1 MARDEMINR
10 YVAYL
15 DACNRRAWNE
25 LGAFVAASVLVNGE
39 ELTQRE
45 YVAQV
50 MATIEVFPDY
60 RWELRRAIVEGEWLA
75 VHLLD
80 TGTRAK
86 QFLNAPGD
94 GARVATDELD
104 MYRVVDGLI
113 CEVVGT
119 VDNARLAH
127 IP

>member
-1 MARDEMINR
+1 MAREEMINR

-15 DACNRRAWNE
+15 DACNRRAWHE

-75 VHLLD
+75 VYLLD

-86 QFLNAPGD
+86 PFLNAPGD
-94 GARVATDELD
+94 GARVSTDELD

>member
-45 YVAQV
+45 SVAQV

-75 VHLLD
+75 VYLLD

-86 QFLNAPGD
+86 PFLNAPGD
-94 GARVATDELD
+94 DARVSTDELD

-127 IP
+127 IS